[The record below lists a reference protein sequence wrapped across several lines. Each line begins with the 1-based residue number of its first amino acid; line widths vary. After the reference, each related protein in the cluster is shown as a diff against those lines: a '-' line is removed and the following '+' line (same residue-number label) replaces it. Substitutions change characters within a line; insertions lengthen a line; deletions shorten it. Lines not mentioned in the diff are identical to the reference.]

1 MSPEPQRPTLGS
13 RLSFVWWPNAARP
26 WYLVAAA
33 LTGLVFKLSWTGS
46 GYLRST
52 DGEAVLTIDDR
63 WGTII
68 GILAAFLVASGNWV
82 LRQSARDWS
91 RIAVADAERA
101 PLEAETFAPSWRAT
115 LLCTTAGLLMGVL
128 QLWASGDL
136 TMMFEARPP
145 TLLAASALVL
155 LFWTLA
161 AQVGGNFLI
170 VIRGFYRLGL
180 RIEPDPLRIE
190 SLTPFSVVGLR
201 VLATNATLSALLIL
215 LTGLGNADLL
225 GLAVPLGFSAL
236 VSVLCFLLPQLGA
249 RQSLRRAK
257 RRMLAQL
264 DERLEE
270 LEFPRPRALH
280 SDTVSKV
287 ADLAAL
293 RAQISA
299 APDWPV
305 TGVGWLR
312 FTVVLLLPAASWGL
326 DKLITH
332 LLS

>member
-1 MSPEPQRPTLGS
+1 MSPESRRPTLGS
-13 RLSFVWWPNAARP
+13 RLSFVWWPNASRP
-26 WYLVAAA
+26 WYLVVAA
-33 LTGLVFKLSWTGS
+33 LTGLAFKLAWTGS
-46 GYLRST
+46 GCLPST
-52 DGEAVLTIDDR
+52 DGAAVLTIDDR

-91 RIAVADAERA
+91 RVPDAECA
-101 PLEAETFAPSWRAT
+101 PLEPETFAPSWRAT

-155 LFWTLA
+155 LFWMLA
-161 AQVGGNFLI
+161 TQVGGSFLI

-249 RQSLRRAK
+249 RRSLRRAK

-326 DKLITH
+326 DKLITR